1 MSMGMMGSSS
11 HNLDSKGR
19 LIIPARFRESLGN
32 KFVLCHG
39 MDQNIYVYPQDE
51 WERFSE
57 KLNALPIS
65 NPSSRLFRRF
75 FQGSAATCEVD
86 GQYRI
91 VIPQE
96 LRNDA
101 HIDKEVVMV
110 GNGAIAEIWDKAA
123 WEEINNPENM
133 DINKIAAEISENYG
147 I

>member
-1 MSMGMMGSSS
+1 MTMGMMGESN
-11 HNLDSKGR
+11 HNLDAKGR
-19 LIIPARFRESLGN
+19 LIIPARFRESLGDN
-32 KFVLCHG
+32 FVLCHG
-39 MDQNIYVYPQDE
+39 MDENIYVYPQDE
-51 WERFSE
+51 WEKFSA

-65 NPSSRLFRRF
+65 NIKARQFRLF
-75 FQGSAATCEVD
+75 FQGSATPCEVD

-91 VIPQE
+91 VIPQK

-123 WEEINNPENM
+123 WEKFNSPENM
-133 DINKIAAEISENYG
+133 DINEIATEISESFG